1 MPKYVADGTK
11 QVAGPLPENSSDRI
25 TSPTRFTVTK
35 TPNYITVTT
44 AVVAAD
50 GIGFAF
56 NSASFATK
64 AATEGGPTMSGST
77 GYEGFNTLA
86 AGNYNFHPIAV
97 SGSAAGVAKIKFVY
111 KSGLSTGGF

>member
-44 AVVAAD
+44 DVVAAD
-50 GIGFAF
+50 GIGDKYCLDI
-56 NSASFATK
+56 SF
-64 AATEGGPTMSGST
+64 E
-77 GYEGFNTLA
+77 
-86 AGNYNFHPIAV
+86 
-97 SGSAAGVAKIKFVY
+97 
-111 KSGLSTGGF
+111 KSCP